1 MSGTFALFTTARD
14 GARTDLTQ
22 LVRALQWSG
31 DYRSAARRVD
41 FALVQTAFDPRQPAL
56 PAAAGDGAE
65 LLIDGESVFSGV
77 ILDKSEDSL
86 SYDASRIAYDW
97 GVYLKKN
104 GDFLRVAN
112 QTPEEITRWLGSIC
126 GFTAG
131 NIAETGVRLSRNFL
145 PGDYFTVIRTLYE
158 LAGAVTGKSYAIR
171 FRGTRLDVVERV
183 QTAESLLLEPGSN
196 LLSCKSRDSA
206 QNLVNRVK
214 VYDDA
219 YNLAFMEQDEHSW
232 ALYGLF
238 QTAIMASAYDDP
250 AAEAKRILADGAL
263 STTLVCECL
272 GSRRLI
278 TGNTAVVHEPVTNMY
293 GLFYIV
299 ADTHT
304 WQKGLYRT
312 KVELS
317 LKDLVSE
324 REAAEAAKEE

>member
-1 MSGTFALFTTARD
+1 MGGAFQLFTTARD
-14 GARTDLTQ
+14 GARTDVTE

-31 DYRSAARRVD
+31 DYRTAARRLD
-41 FALVQTAFDPRQPAL
+41 FALVQTAFDPHQPAL
-56 PAAAGDGAE
+56 PAAVGDAAG
-65 LLIDGESVFSGV
+65 LLLDGESVFSGV
-77 ILDKSEDSL
+77 ILDKADDSL

-104 GDFLRVAN
+104 GDYLRVAN
-112 QTPEEITRWLGSIC
+112 QTPEEITRWLGGIC
-126 GFTAG
+126 GFAAG
-131 NIAETGVRLSRNFL
+131 EIAGTGVRVNRNFL

-171 FRGTRLDVVERV
+171 FRGPRLDVVERV
-183 QTAESLLLEPGSN
+183 QTKESLLLEPGSN
-196 LLSCKSRDSA
+196 LLSCKSKDSA
-206 QNLVNRVK
+206 QNLVNRVRA
-214 VYDDA
+214 YDDA
-219 YNLAFMEQDEHSW
+219 YNLAFTEEDAASQ

-238 QTAIMASAYDDP
+238 QAAILASAYDDP
-250 AAEAKRILADGAL
+250 AAEARRILADGAL

-278 TGNTAVVHEPVTNMY
+278 TGNTAVVHEPVTNTY

-299 ADTHT
+299 SDTHT

-312 KVELS
+312 TVELS

>member
-1 MSGTFALFTTARD
+1 MSGTFELFTFTWD

-41 FALVQTAFDPRQPAL
+41 FALLQTAFDPHQPTL
-56 PAAAGDGAE
+56 PAAIGDGAE

-77 ILDKSEDSL
+77 ILDKSDDSL

-97 GVYLKKN
+97 GLYLKKN

-112 QTPEEITRWLGSIC
+112 QTPEEITRRLGIVC

-131 NIAETGVRLSRNFL
+131 NIAETGVRLNRNFL
-145 PGDYFTVIRTLYE
+145 PGDYYTVIRTLYD

-183 QTAESLLLEPGSN
+183 QTRESLLIEPGSN
-196 LLSCKSRDSA
+196 LISCKTRDSA
-206 QNLVNRVK
+206 QSLVNRVK
-214 VYDDA
+214 AYDDA
-219 YNLAFMEQDEHSW
+219 YNLAFTAEDAASQ

-238 QTAIMASAYDDP
+238 QTAILSSAYDDP
-250 AAEAKRILADGAL
+250 AAEARRILADGAL

-272 GSRRLI
+272 GSRRLL
-278 TGNTAVVHEPVTNMY
+278 TGNTAVVHEPVTNTY

-299 ADTHT
+299 SDVHA

-324 REAAEAAKEE
+324 REAAEAAKE